1 MATEIPPFSA
11 AFLRFLT
18 ASLLLLILTVLRYR
32 RLPAPGAGQLGLLLV
47 LAFSGVFLFNIF
59 YFSGL
64 RRVTASRG
72 SVIMALS
79 PGMVAVGSFLFYRR
93 KLGVRK
99 VAGLLLALAGTVW
112 VITAGRP
119 LALLQGAVGPGELCL
134 AGSMLCWA
142 VYSLVGKTVLKKLT
156 PLLAIAYSCWLGT
169 LGLAAGAFYEGGL
182 AGWRGY
188 SPRIW
193 LGILY
198 LGALGTVAAFLLY
211 YQGIRSCGATRAAV
225 FINLVPVFAISLGV
239 LLLGEQVSPALL
251 AGAAAVVA
259 GISLTS
265 RGSSGGPGESAFGSE
280 SEA

>member
-1 MATEIPPFSA
+1 
-11 AFLRFLT
+11 LT
-18 ASLLLLILTVLRYR
+18 LLRYR

-47 LAFSGVFLFNIF
+47 PAFSGVFLFNIF

-79 PGMVAVGSFLFYRR
+79 PGMVAVGSFLFYHR
-93 KLGVRK
+93 KLGFRQ

-134 AGSMLCWA
+134 AGSMLCWT

-156 PLLAIAYSCWLGT
+156 PLLA
-169 LGLAAGAFYEGGL
+169 
-182 AGWRGY
+182 
-188 SPRIW
+188 
-193 LGILY
+193 
-198 LGALGTVAAFLLY
+198 
-211 YQGIRSCGATRAAV
+211 
-225 FINLVPVFAISLGV
+225 
-239 LLLGEQVSPALL
+239 
-251 AGAAAVVA
+251 GAAAVVA

-265 RGSSGGPGESAFGSE
+265 RGLSGGPGQSAFGSE